1 MADENS
7 NVPPSDTPTPPQ
19 VPIGIPTPG
28 SPESIKV
35 QPRVEAPVVIR
46 SPETIKIQPKKETVR
61 ITLPPKPTSAPTV
74 KIPTPAAAAPTATAA
89 PVAPHAAPLLP
100 ASAAT
105 GGGAAIPSVSNL
117 KKKTA
122 TPARIDKL
130 DIGLAVAAA
139 VAGVAALVRV
149 FMLGSS

>member
-19 VPIGIPTPG
+19 VPIGIPTQG
-28 SPESIKV
+28 SPDSIKV
-35 QPRVEAPVVIR
+35 EPRVEAPVVNR
-46 SPETIKIQPKKETVR
+46 TLDTIKIQPKKETVR

-74 KIPTPAAAAPTATAA
+74 KIPTPAAAAPTGTAA
-89 PVAPHAAPLLP
+89 PVASHAAPPLP
-100 ASAAT
+100 GSAAT
-105 GGGAAIPSVSNL
+105 GGGAAIPPSPNL
-117 KKKTA
+117 KKKPTV
-122 TPARIDKL
+122 PARIDKL

-139 VAGVAALVRV
+139 VAGLAALVRV